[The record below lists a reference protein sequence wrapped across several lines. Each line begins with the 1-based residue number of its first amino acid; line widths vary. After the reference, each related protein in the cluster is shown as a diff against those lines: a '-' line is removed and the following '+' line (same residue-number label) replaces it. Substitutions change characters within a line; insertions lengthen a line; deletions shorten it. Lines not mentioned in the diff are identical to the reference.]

1 MGRRLFEWTMHKTV
15 YGQFVGG
22 ASLTTLRP
30 CVANLSKSGVHSI
43 LDYAVEEDVPDT
55 VVMETRSSDAGQF
68 QPVSREATKEAS
80 VPDTVV
86 METRSSDPG
95 QFQPVSKEATKEA
108 SARTYWF
115 VDEVHCEDNK
125 KHFLSCIRTAAEVTE
140 HGRPFAAIKL
150 TGLGRVEFLVM
161 LTLLNKMLLMAYSCV

>member
-1 MGRRLFEWTMHKTV
+1 MWGETVLGRRLFEWTMHKTV

-30 CVANLSKSGVHSI
+30 CVDSLSKSGVHSI

-55 VVMETRSSDAGQF
+55 VVMETRSLAAGQY
-68 QPVSREATKEAS
+68 QPVSR
-80 VPDTVV
+80 DTT
-86 METRSSDPG
+86 M
-95 QFQPVSKEATKEA
+95 EA
-108 SARTYWF
+108 SARTYMF
-115 VDEVHCEDNK
+115 VDEAHCDDNK
-125 KHFLSCIRTAAEVTE
+125 RNFLSCIRTAAEVTE

-161 LTLLNKMLLMAYSCV
+161 LTPLNSCFMSSTVAFESSCSRY

>member
-1 MGRRLFEWTMHKTV
+1 MFPLYTLLYVQLLVWGEAVLGRRLFEWTMHKTV

-30 CVANLSKSGVHSI
+30 CVASLSMSGVHSI

-68 QPVSREATKEAS
+68 HPVSR
-80 VPDTVV
+80 
-86 METRSSDPG
+86 
-95 QFQPVSKEATKEA
+95 EATKEA

-115 VDEVHCEDNK
+115 VDEAHCEDNK

-161 LTLLNKMLLMAYSCV
+161 LTLLNKMLLIGL